1 MLPATNLTF
10 TLDVVETWDRV
21 GTNEEGTTSVL
32 KTTRALDPRTGA
44 LAAASEA
51 EVAWLGEARSRVHR
65 AFRLQRSD
73 YLLGEPIVVELSVAL
88 RGPGVWHEH
97 QGGNYRLRGRDDN
110 FCFLVHCP
118 DGTWASDPLA
128 LGDGPEIGGVSSAA
142 PVTSGDPYVYAHAL
156 QQWASLSMP
165 GRHDL
170 YCFHAHRD
178 RVVVGRDAALYSALP
193 EELRREVL
201 GVTGNH
207 LIDRATGAES
217 LRYHVA
223 PQLVLSR
230 DGEGARSPLFEDLPD
245 ALAQRVS
252 AITGFDAHGLTDVAR
267 LSFTLREGAPQE
279 RARMVQDCAARH
291 ASEARGRNLQRG
303 MTAERRAIV
312 FSPQDDFLPL
322 LERWLSEPKGGG
334 ALPGQFDLRGLALR
348 RSPRALAL
356 LRRLATPAAVAVMQH
371 LDPARLAEVIPDL
384 IGYLIH
390 PDVQMRSH
398 AGWVLQ
404 KSSGNAIEQPWD
416 GFDSNRPTLE
426 EGREL
431 QARFLEWWAS
441 KKT

>member
-1 MLPATNLTF
+1 MQPVTNLTC
-10 TLDVVETWDRV
+10 TLELVESWDRL

-32 KTTRALDPRTGA
+32 RTRRALDPRTGA
-44 LAAASEA
+44 PAAASEA

-65 AFRLQRSD
+65 AFHLQRSD

-110 FCFLVHCP
+110 FYFLVHCP

-128 LGDGPEIGGVSSAA
+128 LGDGPEIGGLSNPA
-142 PVTSGDPYVYAHAL
+142 PVTSEAPYLYAHAL

-170 YCFHAHRD
+170 YCFHAHKD

-193 EELRREVL
+193 EELRREIL

-207 LIDRATGAES
+207 LIDRATGAKS
-217 LRYHVA
+217 LHYHVA

-230 DGEGARSPLFEDLPD
+230 DGQSARSPLFEALPE

-252 AITGFDAHGLTDVAR
+252 AITGFDAHGLTDVAQ
-267 LSFTLREGAPQE
+267 LSFTLREGDALE
-279 RARMVQDCAARH
+279 RARMVQACTARV
-291 ASEARGRNLQRG
+291 ASEARGRNLQRS
-303 MTAERRAIV
+303 TSAERRAIV

-322 LERWLSEPKGGG
+322 LERWLSEPQGG
-334 ALPGQFDLRGLALR
+334 ALLGQIDLRGLTLR
-348 RSPRALAL
+348 TSPRALAL
-356 LRRLATPAAVAVMQH
+356 LRRLATPAAVAAMQH

-398 AGWVLQ
+398 AGRVLQ
-404 KSSGNAIEQPWD
+404 KISGDAVEQPWD
-416 GFDSNRPTLE
+416 GFDANRPTLE

-431 QARFLEWWAS
+431 QARFLKWWAS
-441 KKT
+441 KKK